1 MDERKPIN
9 LDHRQL
15 LDAYLDQLWLEK
27 GLSRNTL
34 ESYGRD
40 LRFFAAWLETQGRGL
55 LLADRSDLLN
65 YLNHRSSI
73 GVASRSVARG
83 LSAIR
88 SFYKYLLRE
97 NRIVEDP
104 TLRID
109 NPKLGRKLPD
119 TLSESEVDA
128 LLAAPNTASAVGYRD
143 RTMLELLYA
152 TGLRVTELVTLEVN
166 DLNLRQG
173 VLRVMGKGGKERL
186 VPMGD
191 EAMAW
196 VEGFVRDH
204 RSSLMRRSESEAV
217 LFPSNRGREMT
228 RQAFWYLIKRHA
240 AEAGIRHSLS
250 PHSLRHAFAT
260 HLVNHGADL
269 RVVQLL
275 LGHSDLSTT
284 QIYTHVAKQ
293 RMQALHAAHHPRG

>member
-1 MDERKPIN
+1 MDERKTIN

-119 TLSESEVDA
+119 TLSESEVNA

-152 TGLRVTELVTLEVN
+152 TGLRVTELVTLEMN

>member
-1 MDERKPIN
+1 MDERKTIN
-9 LDHRQL
+9 HDHRQL

>member
-1 MDERKPIN
+1 VDERKTIN
-9 LDHRQL
+9 HDHRQL

-152 TGLRVTELVTLEVN
+152 TGLRVTELVTLEMN

>member
-1 MDERKPIN
+1 MDERKTIN

-284 QIYTHVAKQ
+284 QIYTHVEKQ

>member
-1 MDERKPIN
+1 VDERKTIN
-9 LDHRQL
+9 HDHRQL

>member
-1 MDERKPIN
+1 MDERKTIN

-152 TGLRVTELVTLEVN
+152 TGLRVTELVTLEMN

-228 RQAFWYLIKRHA
+228 RQA
-240 AEAGIRHSLS
+240 
-250 PHSLRHAFAT
+250 
-260 HLVNHGADL
+260 
-269 RVVQLL
+269 
-275 LGHSDLSTT
+275 LGFSS
-284 QIYTHVAKQ
+284 
-293 RMQALHAAHHPRG
+293 RCC

>member
-1 MDERKPIN
+1 VDERKTIN
-9 LDHRQL
+9 HDHRQL

-204 RSSLMRRSESEAV
+204 RSLLMRRSESEAV

>member
-1 MDERKPIN
+1 MDERKTIN